1 MGAHEVT
8 HSAEQELAAVKA
20 ATLIESLPWL
30 KRFSG
35 KVVVV

>member
-1 MGAHEVT
+1 MSDLTKQEEH
-8 HSAEQELAAVKA
+8 ELAAVKA

-35 KVVVV
+35 KIVVV